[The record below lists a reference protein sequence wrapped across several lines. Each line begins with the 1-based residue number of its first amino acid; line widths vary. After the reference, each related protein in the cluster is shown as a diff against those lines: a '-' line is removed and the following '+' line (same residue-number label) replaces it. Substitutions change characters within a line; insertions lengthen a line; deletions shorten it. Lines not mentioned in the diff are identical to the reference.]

1 MLFNE
6 FRRWNVLKLTDMLVF
21 FTVRFTI
28 FVYFFSWFFIISFNH
43 WFQGALLSRQS
54 HAGRTG
60 SSNYPQVG
68 KEAHMAIFA
77 AVTLNFLLVPFL
89 NRVWIVGSSSDTKD
103 KELIDFSMPA
113 INQRI
118 QTTSSDVNL
127 KKELAARRWRP
138 FADIESGNSKHRE
151 YPKRRKP
158 HPESSKITRELFSA
172 PFCQINNS

>member
-1 MLFNE
+1 MLFNK
-6 FRRWNVLKLTDMLVF
+6 FCRWDVLKLTDMFVF

-43 WFQGALLSRQS
+43 CFQGALLSRQS

-68 KEAHMAIFA
+68 RRHTWQFLR
-77 AVTLNFLLVPFL
+77 LNFLLVPFL

-103 KELIDFSMPA
+103 KEIINFSMPA

-118 QTTSSDVNL
+118 QTTSSEVNL

-151 YPKRRKP
+151 YPKRHKP
-158 HPESSKITRELFSA
+158 HSESSKITRELFSA

>member
-1 MLFNE
+1 MGCFEINRYVCFFHSAIHNFCLFLLL
-6 FRRWNVLKLTDMLVF
+6 VLYYLLQPLVPGGA
-21 FTVRFTI
+21 TVTPKPRGPDRE
-28 FVYFFSWFFIISFNH
+28 
-43 WFQGALLSRQS
+43 QQLP
-54 HAGRTG
+54 TG
-60 SSNYPQVG
+60 GQ
-68 KEAHMAIFA
+68 EAHMAIFA

-103 KELIDFSMPA
+103 KEIINFSMPA

-118 QTTSSDVNL
+118 QTTSSEVNL

-151 YPKRRKP
+151 YPKRHKP
-158 HPESSKITRELFSA
+158 HSESSKITRELFSA